1 MTCAGVQSKCESQN
15 QQPQQTQMFSQM
27 AWDVL
32 EKPIL
37 EDPITVKDV

>member
-15 QQPQQTQMFSQM
+15 KPTQQTQIFSQM

-32 EKPIL
+32 EKPVL
-37 EDPITVKDV
+37 EDTVTVKDV